1 MPHHAYKIKSEVF
14 SVLRAKLLQS
24 CLTLFETLWTVV
36 CQASLSMGFSRQ
48 EYWSGFPCPP
58 PGDLSASGIES
69 NSQSSSDDKSKR
81 TCFTVS
87 FFPVPLLRISYL
99 KSYFTISLYYSWLF
113 KFFSFCLKK
122 FLLGNQRRDE
132 ERTLPTSQPAPLA
145 FHLGPQ
151 SLSFILWLSNHNML
165 YFFN

>member
-1 MPHHAYKIKSEVF
+1 M
-14 SVLRAKLLQS
+14 LCAKLLQS
-24 CLTLFETLWTVV
+24 CLTLFETLWTVA

-48 EYWSGFPCPP
+48 AYWSGFPCLP
-58 PGDLSASGIES
+58 PGDLSDPGIES
-69 NSQSSSDDKSKR
+69 DSQSSSDDKSKR

-87 FFPVPLLRISYL
+87 SFPVPLLRISYL

-122 FLLGNQRRDE
+122 FLLGNQGRDK
-132 ERTLPTSQPAPLA
+132 ERTLPTSQPVPLA
-145 FHLGPQ
+145 FHLSPQ

-165 YFFN
+165 NFLIRALVA